1 MRTINSLLQASE
13 KVDLPFLLE
22 NTLYETAPA
31 YVDLQREQ
39 MFSGI
44 QSDGKEIQR
53 IGAKYKGYSP
63 RTIAIK
69 EKKGQPTDRVT
80 LKDKGDFYFEV
91 FADARAEGIIADS
104 ADSKSMKLQ
113 EDYGDKVF
121 GLADPSK
128 QAYINKV
135 GPELIRQMT
144 DQLNK
149 K

>member
-1 MRTINSLLQASE
+1 MRTINNLLQAAV

-22 NTLYETAPA
+22 NSLIETAPV
-31 YVDLQREQ
+31 YVELQREQ
-39 MFSGI
+39 MFAGI

-53 IGAKYKGYSP
+53 IGAKYKGYATS
-63 RTIAIK
+63 TIKIK
-69 EKKGQPTDRVT
+69 EKKGQPTDRIT
-80 LKDKGDFYFEV
+80 LKDTGSFYADT
-91 FADARAEGIIADS
+91 FADARAEGIISDS
-104 ADSKSMKLQ
+104 ADEKSAKLQ
-113 EDYGDKVF
+113 EDYGSKIF

-135 GPELIRQMT
+135 RPEFIRQTT